1 VIFLLNR
8 QIVMAKRG
16 AVRAK
21 KTNIDGIEFASSLE
35 AYCYKKLK
43 AAGIDFGYESRTFE
57 VLPSTRYNA
66 TYLKSVPKHK
76 KMRDYTSKIVRG
88 ITYTPD
94 FVSDSHKFIIETKGF
109 VPSNH
114 SFPLRWK
121 LFIHHL
127 QAQGMGDYKLFIP
140 RNQEQVNDVI
150 QEIKDADKNE

>member
-1 VIFLLNR
+1 
-8 QIVMAKRG
+8 MAKRG

-21 KTNIDGIEFASSLE
+21 KINIDGIEFASGLE
-35 AYCYKKLK
+35 GYCYKKLK
-43 AAGIDFGYESRTFE
+43 EAGLDFGYESRTFE
-57 VLPSTRYNA
+57 ILPSTKYMGK
-66 TYLKSVPKHK
+66 YQKSVPKQK
-76 KMRDYTSKIVRG
+76 AMRDYTGKSVRN

-127 QAQGMGDYKLFIP
+127 QAQGMGDYKLFMP
-140 RNQEQVNDVI
+140 RNQEQVNHVI
-150 QEIKDADKNE
+150 KQILDAAEDE

>member
-1 VIFLLNR
+1 
-8 QIVMAKRG
+8 MAKRG

-21 KTNIDGIEFASSLE
+21 KINIDGIEFASGLE
-35 AYCYKKLK
+35 GYCYKKLK
-43 AAGIDFGYESRTFE
+43 EAGLDFGYESRTFE
-57 VLPSTRYNA
+57 ILPSTRYVG

-76 KMRDYTSKIVRG
+76 LMRDYTNKTVRG

-121 LFIHHL
+121 LFLHHL
-127 QAQGMGDYKLFIP
+127 QAQGMGDYKLFMP
-140 RNQEQVNDVI
+140 RNQEQVNHVI
-150 QEIKDADKNE
+150 KEIQDAAKDE